1 MGLRD
6 GLGLGVQGL
15 RGTKGVGGCPGR
27 EDALAKSQDR
37 RDPEK
42 RGSAGQTERTSS
54 CLKLPEEGRIK
65 AAEAGGQDP
74 GSPGDP
80 GFRRG
85 CPGEALGEGV
95 VCSNREFEG
104 NRFGDRFCREEK
116 KAGRATPGVCPSVV
130 PAEAWLASLA
140 VQLDGHRLWVALPRP
155 DGRQAHGQHLLNE
168 PNGQRF
174 RAC

>member
-6 GLGLGVQGL
+6 GFGLGVRGL

-65 AAEAGGQDP
+65 AAEAGGPDP

-85 CPGEALGEGV
+85 LIISLLAESSAETRIRAGDWQGGGQGEV
-95 VCSNREFEG
+95 
-104 NRFGDRFCREEK
+104 
-116 KAGRATPGVCPSVV
+116 AG
-130 PAEAWLASLA
+130 
-140 VQLDGHRLWVALPRP
+140 LDERLSKS
-155 DGRQAHGQHLLNE
+155 
-168 PNGQRF
+168 
-174 RAC
+174 